1 MWWYQNNFL
10 KIYYF
15 NIFLNKKYFLKR
27 IPPKLQIKD
36 SHARPPQHFC
46 SFVSSKTGESEGKLL
61 RDVLFSLVF
70 SAFDL
75 YFSSGVTDNP
85 LIRTGYLGR
94 EGGREGGSPIHIHLL
109 AWIYFLP
116 KWFNFL
122 STLFKRIYWDMITS
136 F

>member
-94 EGGREGGSPIHIHLL
+94 EGGREGVPSTYTCLLGSTSCQNDLTSSP
-109 AWIYFLP
+109 
-116 KWFNFL
+116 L
-122 STLFKRIYWDMITS
+122 SSREFIGIW
-136 F
+136 